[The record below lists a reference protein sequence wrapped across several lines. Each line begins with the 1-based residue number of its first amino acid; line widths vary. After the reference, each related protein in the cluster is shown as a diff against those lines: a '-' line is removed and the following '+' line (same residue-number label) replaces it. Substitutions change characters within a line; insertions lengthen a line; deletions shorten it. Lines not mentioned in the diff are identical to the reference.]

1 MFTGIIEEVG
11 TLTHHAPGRLAV
23 RAPRTAAEVALGDS
37 VATNGICLTVTRVEG
52 EVMHFDY
59 SRSTREVTTIADW
72 RVGDSLN
79 LEQALTLGKRLG
91 GHLVAGHVDSVGTIR
106 TVREGTEG
114 VFVQVG
120 VPADLQ
126 RYLIPKGSIA
136 VDGISLTLVEVH
148 RDAVDLTIVP
158 HTWKHT
164 SLADK
169 RPGARV
175 NLEADLLGKYVER
188 LLAGG
193 SGQARGLTLDELASQ
208 GY

>member
-11 TLTHHAPGRLAV
+11 TLSQHAPGRLVV
-23 RAPRTAAEVALGDS
+23 RAARVASQVAIGDS
-37 VATNGICLTVTRVEG
+37 VATNGICLTVTRREG
-52 EVMHFDY
+52 EALHFDY

-72 RVGDSLN
+72 RVGDRLN
-79 LEQALTLGKRLG
+79 LEQALTLSTRLG
-91 GHLVAGHVDSVGTIR
+91 GHLVAGHVDGVGAVR
-106 TVREGTEG
+106 SVREGSEG
-114 VFVQVG
+114 VHVQVT
-120 VPADLQ
+120 VPQGLQ

-148 RDAVDLTIVP
+148 ADAVDLTIVP
-158 HTWKHT
+158 HTWANT

-193 SGQARGLTLDELASQ
+193 QAPLRGMTLDRLAEQ